1 MPPHLLPS
9 LLIQLFAVGYTP
21 GPANLYALSASMTY
35 GRKAAFRMWWGLV
48 CGFLL
53 AAFLVAVM
61 MHFVGEVLGEYVIWL
76 KYLGAVYILYL
87 SVKIMLSGEE
97 SGEKVKPCTFWNGLL
112 VQLTN
117 AKMILYDISV
127 YSAFVLPYS
136 DRFADLMPVC
146 LLLMLAGPGSN
157 LVWLLAG
164 TALNRFIKKH
174 RRAVNI
180 VLGLALAA
188 CALMIVF
195 WKTT

>member
-117 AKMILYDISV
+117 AK
-127 YSAFVLPYS
+127 
-136 DRFADLMPVC
+136 
-146 LLLMLAGPGSN
+146 
-157 LVWLLAG
+157 
-164 TALNRFIKKH
+164 NRFIKKH

-180 VLGLALAA
+180 VLGLALAS

>member
-53 AAFLVAVM
+53 AAVLVAVM

-87 SVKIMLSGEE
+87 SVK
-97 SGEKVKPCTFWNGLL
+97 
-112 VQLTN
+112 
-117 AKMILYDISV
+117 MILYDISV
-127 YSAFVLPYS
+127 YSTFVLPYS